1 MQGPDSYAVAPP
13 ARAGGAG
20 GAGGATA
27 IAITADR
34 QEQEAPSSPT
44 TRFEA
49 GTASPEVRHAAA
61 QAVADEAAHTAWA
74 EASRARAEEGALRAA
89 YRHRCSPPAA

>member
-44 TRFEA
+44 TRYEA
-49 GTASPEVRHAAA
+49 SAASPEVRLAAA
-61 QAVADEAAHTAWA
+61 QAVADEAAHTTWA

-89 YRHRCSPPAA
+89 YRHRCSPAA